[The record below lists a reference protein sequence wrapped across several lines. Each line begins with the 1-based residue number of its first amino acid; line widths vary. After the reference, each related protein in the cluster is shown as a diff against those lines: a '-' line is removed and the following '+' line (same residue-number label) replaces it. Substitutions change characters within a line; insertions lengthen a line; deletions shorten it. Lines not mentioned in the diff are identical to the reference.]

1 MDFAIVFAT
10 FALSK
15 LLNQAVMKAL
25 PYGISDFPRIMREDY
40 YYVDK
45 TRFIETLERQ
55 PPYLFLIRPRRFGK
69 SLFLAML
76 ETYYSIDYAD
86 NFEELFGGLYI
97 GQHPTTRHNKY
108 LILRFNFSEV
118 KARLEEVEQKFSEYC
133 CMVLK
138 NFIQKY
144 EHLIGSAIWNLV
156 KRDETD
162 PGQILSSLK
171 EYLSRTN
178 CPRIY
183 LLIDEYDNFTN
194 TILSSHGQ
202 DYYKQK
208 THGDGFI
215 RSFFNVV
222 KASTSNADA
231 AVERLFITG
240 VSPIT
245 MDDVTSGFNIGM
257 NISMQPM
264 FNSIIGFSEGEVR
277 EMIGYYKT
285 EGGLPEDVT
294 VDALVEMMK
303 PWYDNYCFSSRKLD
317 ERMFNSDMALYFLN
331 SYLQSQMPPETM
343 VDNNIRTDYNKLRH
357 LVQIDKT
364 FGANASVIQQIIAE
378 GSITANIVTAFPAE
392 NMTDTEN
399 FKSLLFYFGML
410 SIQGLYRGS
419 TVLGIPNLTVRE
431 QLYTYLT
438 EAYRKASLFDLDI
451 SQLSRL
457 VEDMSYSGSWEPV
470 FRFFA
475 RELERQ
481 SAVREFIEGE
491 AHVKGFL
498 LAYLGLTQGYTIL
511 PEHESSK
518 GYADFYMM
526 PDLQRQPDIAYSY
539 IVEVKYAH
547 RDASEA
553 KIAQLKQ
560 EAAEQL
566 ARYAADENVLRTK
579 GGTELG
585 LITLVFKGWELVVAE
600 KL

>member
-1 MDFAIVFAT
+1 
-10 FALSK
+10 
-15 LLNQAVMKAL
+15 MKAL
-25 PYGISDFPRIMREDY
+25 PYGISDFPRIRRKSF

-45 TRFIETLERQ
+45 TRFIEMLERQ

-86 NFEELFGGLYI
+86 SFEELFGDLYI
-97 GQHPTTRHNKY
+97 GQHPTEDHNKY
-108 LILRFNFSEV
+108 MILRFNFSEV

-133 CMVLK
+133 CMVMK
-138 NFIQKY
+138 DFIQKY
-144 EHLIGSAIWNLV
+144 ENLLGSAVWQIVNV
-156 KRDETD
+156 DETD
-162 PGQILSSLK
+162 PGLMLSSLK
-171 EYLSRTN
+171 QYVSRTSY
-178 CPRIY
+178 PRIY
-183 LLIDEYDNFTN
+183 LMIDEYDNFTN

-202 DYYKQK
+202 DPYKK
-208 THGDGFI
+208 RMHGDGFI

-231 AVERLFITG
+231 AVDRLFITG

-277 EMIGYYKT
+277 EMIGYYKK
-285 EGGLPEDVT
+285 EGALPEDVT
-294 VDALVEMMK
+294 ADSLVEMMK
-303 PWYDNYCFSSRKLD
+303 PWYDNYCFSEDRLE
-317 ERMFNSDMALYFLN
+317 ERMFNSDMTLYFLN
-331 SYLQSQMPPETM
+331 SYLQQGKAPKTM

-357 LVQIDKT
+357 LVQVDKT
-364 FGANASVIQQIIAE
+364 FGANASVIQQIIAK

-392 NMTDTEN
+392 KMTDTEN

-410 SIQGLYRGS
+410 SIQGMDFGS
-419 TVLGIPNLTVRE
+419 TVLCIPNLTVRE
-431 QLYTYLT
+431 QLYTYLV
-438 EAYRKASLFDLDI
+438 EAYSEAKMFELDL
-451 SQLSRL
+451 STFSAL
-457 VEDMSYSGSWEPV
+457 VKEMALRGQWEPV

-481 SAVREFIEGE
+481 SAIREFIEGE

-539 IVEVKYAH
+539 IVEVKYAC

-553 KIAQLKQ
+553 TITQLKE

-566 ARYAADENVLRTK
+566 ARYASDENVLRTK
-579 GGTELG
+579 GKTELG

-600 KL
+600 KQ